1 MATLH
6 EEAGEWLLRFAY
18 DANLVSRVKT
28 DIPGWARRW
37 DASRKAW
44 IIAPEY
50 VKVAAV
56 IAGLPAP
63 DVAPAT
69 ARGPARIATV
79 DVYYLGRAR
88 MRESGLSVAYGMDSA
103 GRWRYLIEEAV
114 LRAWFGSAT
123 PPDEL
128 ETLYD
133 LVGAPPN
140 ADDEALKRAIRAAM
154 RQWHPDVCREV
165 GAEERFKRI
174 NAAREILLD
183 PQRRARYDAGLRAE
197 RLAATRHMRRQRS
210 ADAAE
215 VGYRAP
221 LLCGRLTGETIR
233 MGDRVRITTI
243 TAWEDVV
250 NDRGRTLIASW
261 PRGADAPEWR
271 WL

>member
-6 EEAGEWLLRFAY
+6 EERGEWLLRFAY
-18 DANLVSRVKT
+18 DADLVSRVKM

-37 DASRKAW
+37 DAPRRAW
-44 IIAPEY
+44 VIAPEY
-50 VKVAAV
+50 VRIAAGIV
-56 IAGLPAP
+56 GLPAP
-63 DVAPAT
+63 DLHPAP
-69 ARGPARIATV
+69 ARGPARIETV

-88 MRESGLSVAYGMDSA
+88 MRESGLSIAYGMDSA
-103 GRWRYLIEEAV
+103 GRWRYLIEEPV

-123 PPDEL
+123 PPDEP

-154 RQWHPDVCREV
+154 RQWHPDVCREA
-165 GAEERFKRI
+165 GAEERFKQI

-197 RLAATRHMRRQRS
+197 RLAAAPHMRRQRS
-210 ADAAE
+210 VDAEA
-215 VGYRAP
+215 GYRAP
-221 LLCGRLTGETIR
+221 LLCGRITGETIR
-233 MGDRVRITTI
+233 MGDRVRITRIAT
-243 TAWEDVV
+243 WEDVV
-250 NDRGRTLIASW
+250 NDRGQTLIASW
-261 PRGADAPEWR
+261 PRGASAPDWR